1 MTSSSRPP
9 KKGRSAKGRRPGSA
23 KVLSE
28 APDTGVVIS
37 VLLLA
42 SMGTV
47 MSYSITATLALD
59 HSIPPLFLAH
69 LGALGV
75 GILIAGAIMWTPI
88 ERWRQAALPL
98 WLISILLLVGVE
110 FFGVEVNGA
119 QRWLPVPGLDF
130 RFQPVEICKL
140 TTLLL
145 VAAVIARRDGHE
157 ELSGGR
163 TLVAAALTLPP
174 MVLLLLQPDLG
185 NAVLLV
191 CLVALLLV
199 VAGTRLARLVAP
211 ALLGIA
217 GVGLYVASHPYAWRR
232 VTGFLDPWATSRGE
246 GYQLVQSLVA
256 FGRGG
261 IDGVGLGNGHQ
272 KLSYLPE
279 AHTDFVLSLVAEE
292 LGLIGVLAVL
302 AGFVMLL
309 VAGSRIATRARDRFT
324 LLVAFGMT
332 MLLTVPGLINAAVVM
347 GMIPTKGLTL
357 PFLSY
362 GRTSL
367 VVCCVALGLL
377 LSAARESQRPRTRAR
392 SRR

>member
-1 MTSSSRPP
+1 MTASSRTP
-9 KKGRSAKGRRPGSA
+9 KKSRSAKGRRPGGA
-23 KVLSE
+23 RVLSE
-28 APDTGVVIS
+28 APDTGVVLS

-98 WLISILLLVGVE
+98 WLISILLLVAVE

-119 QRWLPVPGLDF
+119 QRWLAAPGLGF

-157 ELSGGR
+157 ELSGAR

-185 NAVLLV
+185 NAILLA
-191 CLVALLLV
+191 CLVALLLI

-279 AHTDFVLSLVAEE
+279 AHTDFVLSLIAEE
-292 LGLIGVLAVL
+292 LGLVGVLAVL

-377 LSAARESQRPRTRAR
+377 LSAARESQHPRTKAR

>member
-1 MTSSSRPP
+1 MTKP
-9 KKGRSAKGRRPGSA
+9 KAAARKTRSGSGRRPGNRT
-23 KVLSE
+23 VLSE
-28 APDTGVVIS
+28 APDTGVMIS

-42 SMGTV
+42 SMGMV
-47 MSYSITATLALD
+47 MSYSITATLALE
-59 HSIPPLFLAH
+59 HTIPPLFLAH

-75 GILIAGAIMWTPI
+75 GIVIAGAIMWTPI
-88 ERWRQAALPL
+88 ERWRKAALPL
-98 WLISILLLVGVE
+98 WLISLLLLVAVE

-119 QRWLPVPGLDF
+119 QRWLAVPGLGF

-157 ELSGGR
+157 ELSGMR
-163 TLVAAALTLPP
+163 TLVAAGLTLPP
-174 MVLLLLQPDLG
+174 MGLLLLQPDLG
-185 NAVLLV
+185 NAVLLA
-191 CLVALLLV
+191 CLVGLLLV

-217 GVGLYVASHPYAWRR
+217 GVGLYVASHAYALRR
-232 VTGFLDPWATSRGE
+232 VTAFLDPWATSRGE

-256 FGRGG
+256 FSRGG
-261 IDGVGLGNGHQ
+261 IGGVGLGNGHQ
-272 KLSYLPE
+272 KLAYLPE

-309 VAGSRIATRARDRFT
+309 VAGSRIASRARDRFT

-332 MLLTVPGLINAAVVM
+332 MLLTVPALINAAVVM

-367 VVCCVALGLL
+367 VICCVALGLL
-377 LSAARESQRPRTRAR
+377 LSAARESQRPRAR
-392 SRR
+392 PRSQR

>member
-1 MTSSSRPP
+1 MTPPRHGAKKPRKGGGPRP
-9 KKGRSAKGRRPGSA
+9 SAAGF
-23 KVLSE
+23 LSE
-28 APDTGVVIS
+28 TPDTGVVIS

-47 MSYSITATLALD
+47 MSYSITATLDLD

-69 LGALGV
+69 LGALVV
-75 GILIAGAIMWTPI
+75 GIGIAGVVMWTPI

-98 WLISILLLVGVE
+98 WLLSMGLLVAVALA
-110 FFGVEVNGA
+110 GVEVNGA
-119 QRWLPVPGLDF
+119 QRWLAVPGLGF

-145 VAAVIARRDGHE
+145 VAAVIAHRDGHE

-163 TLVAAALTLPP
+163 TLVAAGLTLPP
-174 MVLLLLQPDLG
+174 VVLLLLQPDLG
-185 NAVLLV
+185 NAVLLA
-191 CLVALLLV
+191 CLVALLVV

-211 ALLGIA
+211 GLLGIA
-217 GVGLYVASHPYAWRR
+217 GIALYVASHPYAWRR

-272 KLSYLPE
+272 KLAYLPE

-292 LGLIGVLAVL
+292 LGLIGVLGVL

-309 VAGSRIATRARDRFT
+309 VAGSRIATRAKDRFT

-332 MLLTVPGLINAAVVM
+332 MLLTVPGLVNAAVVM

-377 LSAARESQRPRTRAR
+377 LSAAREGPRPKAAAR
-392 SRR
+392 RRR

>member
-1 MTSSSRPP
+1 MT
-9 KKGRSAKGRRPGSA
+9 KAKGNPRKTRSASARRPSNRSI
-23 KVLSE
+23 LSE

-42 SMGTV
+42 SMGMV

-88 ERWRQAALPL
+88 DRWRQAALPL
-98 WLISILLLVGVE
+98 WLISLLLLVAVE

-119 QRWLPVPGLDF
+119 QRWLALPGLGF

-145 VAAVIARRDGHE
+145 VAVVVARRDGHE
-157 ELSGGR
+157 ELSGTR
-163 TLVAAALTLPP
+163 TLVAAGLTLPP
-174 MVLLLLQPDLG
+174 MALLLLQPDLG
-185 NAVLLV
+185 NAVLLA
-191 CLVALLLV
+191 CLVGLLLI

-217 GVGLYVASHPYAWRR
+217 GVGLYVSSHAYAWRR
-232 VTGFLDPWATSRGE
+232 ITAFLDPWATSRGE

-272 KLSYLPE
+272 KLAYLPE

-309 VAGSRIATRARDRFT
+309 LAGCRIATRARDRFT

-332 MLLTVPGLINAAVVM
+332 MLLTVPGLVNAAVVM
-347 GMIPTKGLTL
+347 GMMPTKGLTL

-367 VVCCVALGLL
+367 VICCVALGLL
-377 LSAARESQRPRTRAR
+377 LSAARESHRPPPRTR